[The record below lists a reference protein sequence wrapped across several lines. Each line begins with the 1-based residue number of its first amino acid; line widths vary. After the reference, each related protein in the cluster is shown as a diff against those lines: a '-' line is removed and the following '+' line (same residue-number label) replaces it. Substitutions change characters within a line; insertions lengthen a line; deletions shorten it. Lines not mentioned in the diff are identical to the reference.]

1 MATEREF
8 SDQFGD
14 WKRTCYCG
22 EPRVESVGA
31 EMTLAGWVHSRRDHG
46 GVIFVDLRDRS
57 GLCQIVFNPAID
69 AAAHEKAGQI
79 RSEDVIAVRG
89 TLEKRSPETINPD
102 LATGQV
108 ELVCRELRLLNASQV
123 PPFPIEDETDP
134 GPKTPVVEGHLITT
148 QGSSEDETDLG
159 PKPPVIKGR
168 RVTTENMRLKYRY
181 LDLRRPQSL
190 APILLRYRM
199 TKLIRDYLDGLGFI
213 DVETPV
219 LTKSTPEGAR
229 DYLVPSRI
237 YRGKFYALP
246 QSPQLFKQI
255 LMVGGLDR
263 YFQIVKCF
271 RDEDLRADRQPEF
284 TQLDMEMSFVQPSDV
299 MQVVEGMICLLFK
312 ELKSIELKWPFTRL
326 SYQEA
331 TNRFG
336 SDKPDMRFGLEIR
349 DFTEAV
355 RNCQARVFTTAIQK
369 GGVVKGIRIP
379 KGGELSRKD
388 LDDMTPFVAT
398 FGAKG
403 IAWIKITGE
412 GWQSPIAKFLSNTE
426 QKEIERIAEAQ
437 IGDVV
442 LFSADTPK
450 IVHDALGNLR
460 LFLGEKLGLIPENEY
475 ALVWVVDFPLVEFDA
490 AEKRYVALHHP
501 FTAPLD
507 EDLSLL
513 ESDPAKTRSKA
524 YDLALNGI
532 EIGGGSIR
540 IHRIEL
546 QKKVLALMGIGP
558 KEAEAKFGFFLEA
571 LSYGAPPH
579 GGIAFGIDRMAM
591 LLSGAKSLRDVI
603 AFPKSQRAVCM
614 LTDAPSAV
622 ESRQLRELGIRLT
635 GAEKNGD

>member
-1 MATEREF
+1 MAERVFNDPLGE
-8 SDQFGD
+8 
-14 WKRTCYCG
+14 WKRSCYCG
-22 EPRVESVGA
+22 EPRAQRVGE

-46 GVIFVDLRDRS
+46 GVIFIDLRDRT
-57 GLCQIVFNPAID
+57 GLCQVVFRPEVAPS
-69 AAAHEKAGQI
+69 AHEKAKQI

-89 TLEKRSPETINPD
+89 VLEKRSPETINPE
-102 LATGQV
+102 LATGEV
-108 ELVCRELRLLNASQV
+108 ELVCRELRLLNASAV
-123 PPFPIEDETDP
+123 PPFPIEDDTDAA
-134 GPKTPVVEGHLITT
+134 
-148 QGSSEDETDLG
+148 
-159 PKPPVIKGR
+159 
-168 RVTTENMRLKYRY
+168 ENTRLKYRY

-190 APILLRYRM
+190 SPLMLRYRM

-237 YRGKFYALP
+237 YHGKFYALP

-284 TQLDMEMSFVQPSDV
+284 TQLDMEMSFVQPVDV
-299 MQVVEGMICLLFK
+299 IQVVEGMMVLLFK
-312 ELKSIELKWPFTRL
+312 ELKGVELKRPFKKLT
-326 SYQEA
+326 YAEA
-331 TNRFG
+331 INRFG
-336 SDKPDMRFGLEIR
+336 SDKPDMRFGLEIK
-349 DFTEAV
+349 DFTDAL
-355 RNCQARVFTTAIQK
+355 RNSQARVFASAIK
-369 GGVVKGIRIP
+369 AGGVVKGIRIP
-379 KGGELSRKD
+379 KGAELSRKD
-388 LDDMTPFVAT
+388 LDDMTPYVAT

-403 IAWIKITGE
+403 IAWTKLTEE
-412 GWQSPIAKFLSNTE
+412 GWQSPIAKFLSDTE
-426 QKEIERIAEAQ
+426 QKDIERSAGAE

-442 LFSADTPK
+442 LFSADQAK
-450 IVHDALGNLR
+450 VVHDALGNLR
-460 LFLGEKLGLIPENEY
+460 LHLGEKLGLIPQSEY
-475 ALVWVVDFPLVEFDA
+475 ALVWVVDFPLMEFDA
-490 AEKRYVALHHP
+490 EEKRYVALHHP

-513 ESDPAKTRSKA
+513 ESEPAKSRSKA

-540 IHRIEL
+540 IHHVEL
-546 QKKVLALMGIGP
+546 QKKILALMGIGAE
-558 KEAEAKFGFFLEA
+558 EAQAKFGFLLEA

-591 LLSGAKSLRDVI
+591 LLSGANSLRDVI

-614 LTDAPSAV
+614 LTDAPSTV
-622 ESRQLRELGIRLT
+622 ESRQLRELGIRLS
-635 GAEKNGD
+635 GGEK

>member
-1 MATEREF
+1 MATERVF
-8 SDQFGD
+8 SDQWGD
-14 WKRTCYCG
+14 WKRSCYCG
-22 EPRVESVGA
+22 EPRAAAVGKG
-31 EMTLAGWVHSRRDHG
+31 MTLVGWVHSRRDHG

-57 GLCQIVFNPAID
+57 GICQIVFRPEVD
-69 AAAHEKAGQI
+69 SVGHEKAKQI

-89 TLEKRSPETINPD
+89 TLSKRSAETINAD
-102 LATGQV
+102 LATGEV
-108 ELVCRELRLLNASQV
+108 ELVCQELRLLNASAV
-123 PPFPIEDETDP
+123 PPFIIEDETDAN
-134 GPKTPVVEGHLITT
+134 
-148 QGSSEDETDLG
+148 
-159 PKPPVIKGR
+159 
-168 RVTTENMRLKYRY
+168 ENTRLKYRY

-190 APILLRYRM
+190 SPLLLRYRM

-237 YRGKFYALP
+237 YHGKFYALP

-284 TQLDMEMSFVQPSDV
+284 TQLDMEMSFVQREDV
-299 MQVVEGMICLLFK
+299 MQVVEGMISLLFK
-312 ELKSIELKWPFTRL
+312 ELKGIELKRPFTSL
-326 SYQEA
+326 TYEEA
-331 TNRFG
+331 MSRFG
-336 SDKPDMRFGLEIR
+336 SDKPDMRFALELR
-349 DFTEAV
+349 DFTDAL
-355 RNCQARVFTTAIQK
+355 RQCQARVFAAAIQN

-388 LDDMTPFVAT
+388 LDDMTPYVAT

-403 IAWIKITGE
+403 IAWTKITAE
-412 GWQSPIAKFLSNTE
+412 GWQSPIAKFLSPAE
-426 QKEIERIAEAQ
+426 QKAVEQIAGAE

-442 LFSADTPK
+442 LFSADSAK

-460 LFLGEKLGLIPENEY
+460 LYLGEKLGLIPAKEY
-475 ALVWVVDFPLVEFDA
+475 ALVWVVDFPMMEFDA
-490 AEKRYVALHHP
+490 EEKRYVALHHP

-507 EDLSLL
+507 EDLPLL
-513 ESDPAKTRSKA
+513 ESEPAKSCSKA

-540 IHRIEL
+540 IHHVEL
-546 QKKVLALMGIGP
+546 QKKILSLMGIGAE
-558 KEAEAKFGFFLEA
+558 EAEAKFGFFLEA
-571 LSYGAPPH
+571 LSFGAPPH
-579 GGIAFGIDRMAM
+579 GGIAFGIDRLAM

-614 LTDAPSAV
+614 LTDAPSSV
-622 ESRQLRELGIRLT
+622 ETRQLRELGIRVT
-635 GAEKNGD
+635 GVEK

>member
-1 MATEREF
+1 MATERVF
-8 SDQFGD
+8 SDQWGD
-14 WKRTCYCG
+14 WKRSCYCG
-22 EPRVESVGA
+22 EPRAAAVGK
-31 EMTLAGWVHSRRDHG
+31 EMTLVGWVHSRRDHG

-57 GLCQIVFNPAID
+57 GICQIVFRPEVDPAG
-69 AAAHEKAGQI
+69 HEKAKQI

-89 TLEKRSPETINPD
+89 TLAKRSPETINAD
-102 LATGQV
+102 LATGEV
-108 ELVCRELRLLNASQV
+108 ELVCHELRLLNASAV
-123 PPFPIEDETDP
+123 PPFIIEDETDA
-134 GPKTPVVEGHLITT
+134 
-148 QGSSEDETDLG
+148 SENT
-159 PKPPVIKGR
+159 
-168 RVTTENMRLKYRY
+168 RLKYRY

-190 APILLRYRM
+190 SHLLLRYRM

-237 YRGKFYALP
+237 YHGKFYALP

-284 TQLDMEMSFVQPSDV
+284 TQLDMEMSFVQREDV
-299 MQVVEGMICLLFK
+299 MQVVEGMIALLFK
-312 ELKSIELKWPFTRL
+312 ELKGIELKRPFTTL
-326 SYQEA
+326 TYEEA
-331 TNRFG
+331 MNRFG
-336 SDKPDMRFGLEIR
+336 SDKPDMRFGLELR
-349 DFTEAV
+349 DFTDAL
-355 RNCQARVFTTAIQK
+355 RQCQARVFAAAIQN

-379 KGGELSRKD
+379 KGRELSRKD
-388 LDDMTPFVAT
+388 LDDMTPYVAT

-403 IAWIKITGE
+403 IAWTKITAE
-412 GWQSPIAKFLSNTE
+412 GWQSPIAKFLSPAE
-426 QKEIERIAEAQ
+426 QKAVEQIAGAE

-442 LFSADTPK
+442 LFSADSAK

-460 LFLGEKLGLIPENEY
+460 LYLGEKLALIPAKEY
-475 ALVWVVDFPLVEFDA
+475 GLVWVVDFPLMAFDA
-490 AEKRYVALHHP
+490 EEKRYVALHHP

-507 EDLSLL
+507 EDLPLL
-513 ESDPAKTRSKA
+513 ESEPAKSRSKA

-540 IHRIEL
+540 IHHVEL
-546 QKKVLALMGIGP
+546 QKKILGLMGIGAE
-558 KEAEAKFGFFLEA
+558 EAEAKFGFFLEA
-571 LSYGAPPH
+571 LSFGAPPH
-579 GGIAFGIDRMAM
+579 GGIAFGIDRLAM

-614 LTDAPSAV
+614 LTDAPSSV
-622 ESRQLRELGIRLT
+622 ETRQLRELGIRIT
-635 GAEKNGD
+635 GVEK

>member
-1 MATEREF
+1 MATERVF
-8 SDQFGD
+8 NDQLDD
-14 WKRTCYCG
+14 WKRSCYCG
-22 EPRVESVGA
+22 EPRAESVGA

-57 GLCQIVFNPAID
+57 GLCQIVFNPEID
-69 AAAHEKAGQI
+69 ALGHERAGQI

-89 TLEKRSPETINPD
+89 VLSKRSPETINAD
-102 LATGQV
+102 LATGEV

-123 PPFPIEDETDP
+123 PPFNIDDET
-134 GPKTPVVEGHLITT
+134 EAN
-148 QGSSEDETDLG
+148 
-159 PKPPVIKGR
+159 
-168 RVTTENMRLKYRY
+168 ENTRLKYRY

-190 APILLRYRM
+190 RHLLLRYRM
-199 TKLIRDYLDGLGFI
+199 TKLIRDYL
-213 DVETPV
+213 
-219 LTKSTPEGAR
+219 
-229 DYLVPSRI
+229 VPSRI
-237 YRGKFYALP
+237 YHGKFYALP

-284 TQLDMEMSFVQPSDV
+284 TQLDMEMSFVQPGDV

-312 ELKSIELKWPFTRL
+312 ELMGIELNWPFIKLTH
-326 SYQEA
+326 QEA
-331 TNRFG
+331 INRFG

-349 DFTEAV
+349 DFTEAL
-355 RNCQARVFTTAIQK
+355 RNCKAKVFSTAIEK
-369 GGVVKGIRIP
+369 GGVVKGIRIA

-403 IAWIKITGE
+403 IAWTKIADE
-412 GWQSPIAKFLSNTE
+412 GWQSPIAKFLSE
-426 QKEIERIAEAQ
+426 AQQKEIEKIAEAQ
-437 IGDVV
+437 VGDVI
-442 LFSADTPK
+442 LFSADAAK

-460 LFLGEKLGLIPENEY
+460 LYLGEKLNLIPEKEY
-475 ALVWVVDFPLVEFDA
+475 ALVWVVDFPLMEFDP

-501 FTAPLD
+501 FTAPLE
-507 EDLSLL
+507 EDLPLL
-513 ESDPAKTRSKA
+513 DGDPSKTRSKA

-540 IHRIEL
+540 IHQVEL
-546 QKKVLALMGIGP
+546 QKKILALMGIGAE
-558 KEAEAKFGFFLEA
+558 EAEAKFGFFLEA

-614 LTDAPSAV
+614 LTDAPSSV
-622 ESRQLRELGIRLT
+622 EPRQLRELGIRVT
-635 GAEKNGD
+635 AADKSSQ

>member
-1 MATEREF
+1 MTTERVF
-8 SDQFGD
+8 SDQWGD
-14 WKRTCYCG
+14 WKRSCYCG
-22 EPRVESVGA
+22 EPRAAAVGQ
-31 EMTLAGWVHSRRDHG
+31 EMTLVGWVHSRRDHG

-57 GLCQIVFNPAID
+57 GICQIVFRPEVDPAG
-69 AAAHEKAGQI
+69 HEKAKQI

-89 TLEKRSPETINPD
+89 TLSKRSAETINAD
-102 LATGQV
+102 LATGEV
-108 ELVCRELRLLNASQV
+108 ELVCHELRLLNASAV
-123 PPFPIEDETDP
+123 PPFIIEDETDAN
-134 GPKTPVVEGHLITT
+134 
-148 QGSSEDETDLG
+148 
-159 PKPPVIKGR
+159 
-168 RVTTENMRLKYRY
+168 ENTRLKYRY

-190 APILLRYRM
+190 SHLLLRHRM

-237 YRGKFYALP
+237 YHGKFYALP

-284 TQLDMEMSFVQPSDV
+284 TQLDMEMSFVQREDV
-299 MQVVEGMICLLFK
+299 MQVVEGMISLLFK
-312 ELKSIELKWPFTRL
+312 QLKGIELKRPFTSL
-326 SYQEA
+326 TYEEA
-331 TNRFG
+331 MNRFG
-336 SDKPDMRFGLEIR
+336 SDKPDMRFGLEIK
-349 DFTEAV
+349 DFTDAL
-355 RNCQARVFTTAIQK
+355 RQCQARVFAAAIQN

-379 KGGELSRKD
+379 KGGELSRKE
-388 LDDMTPFVAT
+388 LDDMTPYVAT

-403 IAWIKITGE
+403 IAWTKITPE
-412 GWQSPIAKFLSNTE
+412 GWQSPIAKFLSETE
-426 QKEIERIAEAQ
+426 QKAVEQIAGAG

-442 LFSADTPK
+442 LFSADGAK

-460 LFLGEKLGLIPENEY
+460 LYLGEKLALIPEKEY
-475 ALVWVVDFPLVEFDA
+475 ALVWVVDFPLMEFDA
-490 AEKRYVALHHP
+490 EEKRYVALHHP

-507 EDLSLL
+507 EDLPLL
-513 ESDPAKTRSKA
+513 ESEPAKSRSKA

-540 IHRIEL
+540 IHHVEL
-546 QKKVLALMGIGP
+546 QKKILGLMGIGAE
-558 KEAEAKFGFFLEA
+558 EAEAKFGFFLEA
-571 LSYGAPPH
+571 LSFGAPPH
-579 GGIAFGIDRMAM
+579 GGIAFGIDRLAM

-614 LTDAPSAV
+614 LTDAPSSV
-622 ESRQLRELGIRLT
+622 ETRQLRELGIRVT
-635 GAEKNGD
+635 GAEK